1 MAATTNKAADIEDN
15 ATMTNKKPLGEI
27 IFDNLTTEVLEI
39 PNQPVALLQYVL
51 TMLSNSLVEINAARD
66 ELLYLSDGG
75 RITDDSFEVCSLYVI

>member
-15 ATMTNKKPLGEI
+15 VTMTNKKPLGEI